1 MGEVFQKVT
10 VEGGRAM
17 GLTSALRSWAG
28 LSLDERCESCGGE
41 FYSRSG
47 SPVCMGCLRGDD
59 YQLGLVRARLLRAL
73 FLRVC

>member
-1 MGEVFQKVT
+1 MGKVVSRIT
-10 VEGGRAM
+10 VEGGQKT
-17 GLTSALRSWAG
+17 GLIAALRGWAG

-73 FLRVC
+73 FRRVC